1 MAHAVWD
8 GGGELPSDDLG
19 VLLSCGSGG
28 GAEGVDGKVGVG
40 GEELDE
46 AGGGVS
52 GGGGTGRRG
61 WEGAY
66 RWPTVP
72 VAPRMPTLIWGRA
85 GADMRVL

>member
-46 AGGGVS
+46 AGGG
-52 GGGGTGRRG
+52 
-61 WEGAY
+61 
-66 RWPTVP
+66 
-72 VAPRMPTLIWGRA
+72 
-85 GADMRVL
+85 

>member
-8 GGGELPSDDLG
+8 GGGELPSDDVG

-52 GGGGTGRRG
+52 GGGETGWGGGRVLTAGRLCRLRRG
-61 WEGAY
+61 C
-66 RWPTVP
+66 RP
-72 VAPRMPTLIWGRA
+72 
-85 GADMRVL
+85 